1 MSDSLR
7 PHELQHARPPCPSPT
22 PGVYSNLCPSSQWWH
37 PTTSSSVVPF
47 PSCLQSFLAS
57 GSFSKSWLFAS
68 GGQSI
73 GASASVLPL
82 NIQGWIPLGLTGL
95 ISLMPKGLSRVF
107 SSTTVWKHQ
116 FFGAQPSL
124 GNITAG
130 VTLRA
135 IFIGAIL
142 EFCQLQG
149 SHRYLLIKS
158 LQQSLVLPILLA
170 TYVDALA
177 VSNRKITL

>member
-1 MSDSLR
+1 MSDSLW
-7 PHELQHARPPCPSPT
+7 PNELQHARFPCPSLSPR
-22 PGVYSNLCPSSQWWH
+22 VFSNSWWLSQWGH
-37 PTTSSSVVPF
+37 PTSSSSVVPF
-47 PSCLQSFLAS
+47 PSCLQSFPAS
-57 GSFSKSWLFAS
+57 GSFSKSWLYVS

-130 VTLRA
+130 VRLRA
-135 IFIGAIL
+135 IFIGATL

-158 LQQSLVLPILLA
+158 LQQSLVLPILWV